1 MNTWI
6 TRKGSNRQES
16 GLVQPK
22 TPEITLRNSLHR
34 NRNNCSRLRLDTKQH
49 SSINNKELPCLRSPK
64 NQKVP
69 RNSCSSS
76 HPSSLRSTGSSIL
89 NKSVSVILTMTT
101 CCRARK
107 KSTQK
112 VTKRSTSAL
121 SRRSSRPISSKK
133 PSLIPSFMAKKGLQ
147 GTQLS
152 STSRPAP
159 AKKWSIT
166 YSIVLK
172 SCEFQSQFS
181 SSTTLTKNTKTSS
194 TTRTHRCL

>member
-1 MNTWI
+1 MSLLIDVIPTCEP
-6 TRKGSNRQES
+6 TVTSTTSRQP
-16 GLVQPK
+16 LA
-22 TPEITLRNSLHR
+22 
-34 NRNNCSRLRLDTKQH
+34 
-49 SSINNKELPCLRSPK
+49 
-64 NQKVP
+64 
-69 RNSCSSS
+69 
-76 HPSSLRSTGSSIL
+76 
-89 NKSVSVILTMTT
+89 SVILTMTT

-112 VTKRSTSAL
+112 ETKRSISAL

-194 TTRTHRCL
+194 TTRTHRCLSRIKTVRRSREGRTTTQAFLSITPRKWWASTLTRWRCKTTGR